1 METMQTTTHVT
12 VDILADAIA
21 VCEGYITAAD
31 QAYAGLKAQVAS
43 LKANGAFIGEASD
56 GYDEAFAELT
66 PFITTDL
73 TDKGNPN
80 AVMSVLIQMINSFR
94 EIIME
99 QQDPALGRAN
109 RDFVSNT
116 PAAAEPITH

>member
-31 QAYAGLKAQVAS
+31 QAYIGLKAQVAS

-56 GYDEAFAELT
+56 GYDEAVAELP
-66 PFITTDL
+66 PFIPTDL
-73 TDKGNPN
+73 TD
-80 AVMSVLIQMINSFR
+80 
-94 EIIME
+94 
-99 QQDPALGRAN
+99 
-109 RDFVSNT
+109 
-116 PAAAEPITH
+116 